1 MHPNEIHLCI
11 AIVKYKTNLKRPRYG
26 VCTRWLA
33 GLQERRSASK
43 FVIITDSEIP
53 VGIVKGGMRVPDSN
67 VPCIFV
73 GPGTGIAPMRAMI
86 ERRIHESSKGASCL
100 RVS

>member
-1 MHPNEIHLCI
+1 MHPNEIHLCV

-33 GLQERRSASK
+33 GLQQGGSPSSILIAG
-43 FVIITDSEIP
+43 SEIP
-53 VGIVKGGMRVPDSN
+53 VGLVTGSMRVPEAN
-67 VPCIFV
+67 VPCIFI

-86 ERRIHESSKGASCL
+86 EQRIHHEVKGIPFPSFH
-100 RVS
+100 

>member
-1 MHPNEIHLCI
+1 
-11 AIVKYKTNLKRPRYG
+11 

-33 GLQERRSASK
+33 GLQDGKTSQSVALT
-43 FVIITDSEIP
+43 IGMEIP
-53 VGIVKGGMRVPDSN
+53 VRLVKGGIRTPSSD

-86 ERRIHESSKGASCL
+86 EQRVHEGDIG
-100 RVS
+100 